1 MIYRLSKAVVDM
13 IFPRRCPACH
23 DIVNEKGA
31 LICKKCEGKFE
42 YVEEPYCMKCGKPV
56 MDDGKEYCTECENNK
71 RNFEEGRAVFIYD
84 DAMRLSIYS
93 FKYNDRQEYAEYYA
107 KEIYLRLGNKI
118 KSWDADV
125 IIPIPLHKSK
135 QKLRGYNQA
144 YLIAKELSNLIKIP
158 VENNV
163 IIRNRKTVVQKNLNA
178 KDRANNVKNAF
189 KIKQNNVKF
198 KSAIL
203 IDDIY
208 TTGATISAATES
220 LKACGVEKV
229 YFISLSIGR
238 R

>member
-1 MIYRLSKAVVDM
+1 MIYRFINAAVDM
-13 IFPRRCPACH
+13 IFPRRCPVCH
-23 DIVNEKGA
+23 DIVDEKGA
-31 LICKKCEGKFE
+31 LICGKCIGRFE
-42 YVEEPYCMKCGKPV
+42 YVKEPFCMKCGKPV
-56 MDDGKEYCTECENNK
+56 IDDGKEYCTECEGNVRK
-71 RNFEEGRAVFIYD
+71 YDEGRAVFIYD

-93 FKYNDRQEYAEYYA
+93 FKYNDRQEYAKYYA
-107 KEIYLRLGNKI
+107 KEIEAKLGKKI

-125 IIPIPLHKSK
+125 LIPIPLHKSK
-135 QKLRGYNQA
+135 QISRGYNQA

-158 VENNV
+158 VENDV
-163 IIRNRKTVVQKNLNA
+163 LIRDRKTTVQKNLNA
-178 KDRANNVKNAF
+178 KDRVNNVKNAF

-208 TTGATISAATES
+208 TTGATVSSAAEA
-220 LKACGVEKV
+220 LKACGVKKV